1 MSWRSNPDRRGT
13 GEGACRRVMTRRAV
27 TLLELLIVIALLLAI
42 GALVAPAMIQ
52 QLREQSFTSAQDDL
66 EQQLVLARSEAQR
79 RGEMIEVIY
88 DSDPPRVVVRAFDPD
103 RQDTSGFMRSSATG
117 FGNAGDDENSGPDID
132 DNGAD
137 LDRTALDTNWSL
149 RPLRTGL
156 WLQRTD
162 PSEDGSAMSGLAV
175 AGTMPNAET
184 GFQAGSIT
192 GADGVPTDRFR
203 LAIFLPDGSAVFTR
217 TSWLVDDHDRV
228 ARVRISDWTGLP
240 RIDRLRREQNGGN
253 AIGGMPTNDDAGG
266 GQRDFD
272 GGGTTPPGTGGTR

>member
-1 MSWRSNPDRRGT
+1 
-13 GEGACRRVMTRRAV
+13 MTRRAV

-66 EQQLVLARSEAQR
+66 GQQLSLARSEAQR

-88 DSDPPRVVVRAFDPD
+88 DGDPPRIVVRAFDPD
-103 RQDTSGFMRSSATG
+103 RQGASGFARSSAAG
-117 FGNAGDDENSGPDID
+117 FGNAGADENDGPDID
-132 DNGAD
+132 DDGAD
-137 LDRTALDTNWSL
+137 FDRTALDTNWSL
-149 RPLRTGL
+149 RPLGTGL

-162 PSEDGSAMSGLAV
+162 PTDDDSAVPDLAV

-184 GFQAGSIT
+184 AFQSGST
-192 GADGVPTDRFR
+192 TRADGVPADRFR

-217 TSWLVDDHDRV
+217 TSWLVDHDDRV
-228 ARVRISDWTGLP
+228 VRIRISDWTGLP

-253 AIGGMPTNDDAGG
+253 AIGGVPANDDSQDPAGG
-266 GQRDFD
+266 ERDFD
-272 GGGTTPPGTGGTR
+272 GGAAVPRGTGGTR